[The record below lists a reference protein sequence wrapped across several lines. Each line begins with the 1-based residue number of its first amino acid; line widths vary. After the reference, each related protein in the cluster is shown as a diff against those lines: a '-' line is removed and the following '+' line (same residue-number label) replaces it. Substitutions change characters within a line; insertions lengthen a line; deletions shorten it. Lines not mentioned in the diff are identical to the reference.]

1 MSDPLQ
7 RTVGALRLTQ
17 SDEPFVLESGA
28 TLAPLVAAYETYGR
42 LNAARSNAI
51 VVCHALTGSAHAA
64 GHDKQGRAGWWN
76 GLIGPGC
83 AIDTERWFVICPN
96 VIGSCY
102 GSTGPASISA
112 ATGSAY
118 GAAFPVITVRDIV
131 RAQRLLIGRL
141 GVQQIHA
148 VIGGSMGGMQTI
160 EWALLYPG
168 LVGRIVPIAASA
180 AHSPWCIGFNAIAR
194 EALALGAAAGDAEAG
209 LRLARKVAMM
219 SYRSD
224 VEFAARFGRDRQ
236 HRPLHGDGGFAVEG
250 YLEHHGRSLAARF
263 SAESL
268 AVLTRAMDLHDVARG
283 RGERDD
289 VLASIRQ
296 QALVIGITSDVLYP
310 EHEQRALARAI
321 PNAGYEAIDSPYGHD
336 AFLIEIPRL
345 AALVRPFIEE
355 GCAAVNQENA
365 PASAQSFV
373 HHHEEVETV

>member
-7 RTVGALRLTQ
+7 RVVGALRLTQ

-28 TLAPLVAAYETYGR
+28 TLAPLVTAYETYGR
-42 LNAARSNAI
+42 LNASRSNAI

-64 GHDKQGRAGWWN
+64 GYDKQGRGGWWD
-76 GLIGPGC
+76 GLIGPGR

-102 GSTGPASISA
+102 GSTGPASMSA
-112 ATGSAY
+112 ATGRAY
-118 GAAFPVITVRDIV
+118 DASFPVLTIRDIV

-141 GVQQIHA
+141 GIEHIHA

-160 EWALLYPG
+160 EWGLMYPE
-168 LVGRIVPIAASA
+168 LVGRIVPIATSA

-194 EALALGAAAGDAEAG
+194 EAIALGAAAGNAEAG

-236 HRPLHGDGGFAVEG
+236 QLQYGDGGFAVEG
-250 YLEHHGRSLAARF
+250 YLEHHGRSLTARF
-263 SAESL
+263 SAGSL

-283 RGERDD
+283 RGELVE

-310 EHEQRALARAI
+310 EHEQRALAGAI
-321 PNAGYEAIDSPYGHD
+321 PNADYEAIDSPYGHD
-336 AFLIEIPRL
+336 AFLIEIDRL
-345 AALVRPFIEE
+345 AALVRPFIED
-355 GCAAVNQENA
+355 GYAAGNCASG
-365 PASAQSFV
+365 PASTQSFI
-373 HHHEEVETV
+373 HQREEVETV